1 MNRKTNYKDFLKS
14 HKTEKGGK
22 EITNTSIKG
31 YYGGNFHI
39 PSDEY
44 SDWMKLYYRDVVSR
58 NGDEYLTEKQME
70 TGPIAVDLDFR
81 YDLSVCEKQ
90 HNIGFTKSL
99 ILNYLDVFKEVFQL
113 EGNKIIPFY
122 VFEKSE
128 VNQIKEKNITKDG
141 IHMLIGI
148 HCSREVQQIIRL
160 KMIEKAKEEYDHL
173 PLINTWEDV
182 FDEGISKG
190 TVNWQLYGSKKP
202 DHKSY
207 ALICGFEYEFD
218 MDDYEPMEKKMDLS
232 KFNWENDIYKLSV
245 RYDQHISFFLKSN
258 IAAMVNAMKEQGT
271 RPNQSRSVIRNEI
284 RGLRNNSILN
294 VKNHEELALCVEEF
308 LSSLGTTE
316 YYISEMHKYTH
327 ILPEKY
333 YGNGS
338 YDKWIRV
345 GWVLAHISDK
355 LFITWVSFSAQSP
368 VFNFNDISDMYDM
381 WSKFDNSSHGL
392 KKGSLIHWARND
404 AKPEDFK
411 AVKECGVQYYVD
423 QSIRSLNFG
432 NVKCDKTMGS
442 GDSDLA
448 NILYML
454 FKDKFVCASIKGDKW
469 YRFRGH
475 RYIEDDMGT
484 TLRHHISE
492 ELRTVYRKK
501 GDELSEIVLD
511 KNQGDD
517 KLKMYE
523 NYSNKVLDIVCRLS
537 RTTHK
542 DHIMKEAKELFY
554 DPDLKFLDLL
564 DSDPYL
570 LCFKNGVLDIK
581 EKRFRPGRPDD
592 YLEKCTN
599 IDYIPLDRIKHK
611 KTIDEINDFM
621 AKLFPREQQRI
632 YMWEHLASIIL
643 GVNLSQ
649 KMHIYIGSGSNGKS
663 VLTDLLSQCLGD
675 YYAVVPI
682 SLISQARQKQ
692 GSASPDIVAL
702 KGLRMAVMQEPSK
715 NDQINDGAMKELTSG
730 VEPIK
735 GRPMYGMPI
744 SFIPQAKI
752 VVCSNNF
759 MKVQSQDHGTWRRIA
774 VVDFESRFCDDPID
788 DDEDM
793 PFQYKSDATLKEKFT
808 VWREIFMAILVEK
821 ALETQGVVKPCKM
834 VDDASLKYKNRED
847 HISEFMTERIIV
859 DPNGR
864 ITKTELNSEFSVWY
878 QGTYG
883 RGGPSTKE
891 VHEYLDKDKRFSKYK
906 STVGAWVG
914 ARIRYEQ
921 DNFEEDDSDSESDND
936 IKSSEI

>member
-1 MNRKTNYKDFLKS
+1 MNRKTNYKDFLKT

-44 SDWMKLYYRDVVSR
+44 HDFLKIYYKDVISK

-81 YDLSVCEKQ
+81 YDISVCEKQ
-90 HNIGFTKSL
+90 HNIGFIKSL

-113 EGNKIIPFY
+113 EENKAIPFY
-122 VFEKSE
+122 VFEKPQ
-128 VNQIKEKNITKDG
+128 VNQVPEKNITKDG

-148 HCSREVQQIIRL
+148 HCNREVQQIIRS
-160 KMIEKAKEEYDHL
+160 KIIERVKEEFDDL
-173 PLINTWEDV
+173 PITNTWEDV
-182 FDEGISKG
+182 FDEGICKG

-207 ALICGFEYEFD
+207 SLICAYEYEYD
-218 MDDYEPMEKKMDLS
+218 LEDGEPMETKVDLS
-232 KFNWENDIYKLSV
+232 KFNWERDIYKLSV
-245 RYDQHISFFLKSN
+245 RYDQHVSFFLKSN
-258 IAAMVNAMKEQGT
+258 IAAMVNSIKEQNIRPSST
-271 RPNQSRSVIRNEI
+271 RTMIRNEI
-284 RGLRNNSILN
+284 RGMRNNNILN
-294 VKNHEELALCVEEF
+294 VKNNEELKICVEEF
-308 LSSLGTTE
+308 LNSLGTTE
-316 YYISEMHKYTH
+316 YYIVEAHKYVH
-327 ILPEKY
+327 VLPEKY

-338 YDKWIRV
+338 YEKWIRV

-355 LFITWVSFSAQSP
+355 LFTSWVSFSAQST
-368 VFNFNDISDMYDM
+368 VFNFAEIPNMYEM
-381 WSKFDNSSHGL
+381 WNKFDYSSHGL

-404 AKPEDFK
+404 ATAADFK
-411 AVKECGVQYYVD
+411 SVKESGVQYYVD

-432 NVKCDKTMGS
+432 NGKGDKTMGS
-442 GDSDLA
+442 GDADLA

-475 RYIEDDMGT
+475 RYVEDDMGT

-492 ELRTVYRKK
+492 ELRAVYRKK
-501 GDELSEIVLD
+501 GDELSETVVD

-523 NYSNKVLDIVCRLS
+523 NFSNKVLDIVCRLG

-542 DHIMKEAKELFY
+542 DHIMKESKELFY

-564 DSDPYL
+564 DSNPYL

-581 EKRFRPGRPDD
+581 EKQFRAGRPDD

-599 IDYIPLDRIKHK
+599 IDYVPLDREKHK
-611 KTIDEINDFM
+611 QTIDEINDFM
-621 AKLFPREQQRI
+621 TKLFPRPQLRK
-632 YMWEHLASIIL
+632 YMWEHLASILL
-643 GVNLSQ
+643 GVNLNQ
-649 KMHIYIGSGSNGKS
+649 KMHIYIGAGSNGKS

-682 SLISQARQKQ
+682 SLIAQARQKQ
-692 GSASPDIVAL
+692 GSASPDIIAL
-702 KGLRMAVMQEPSK
+702 KGLRMAVMQEPTK

-735 GRPMYGMPI
+735 GRALNCMPI
-744 SFIPQAKI
+744 SFIPQCKI

-774 VVDFESRFCDDPID
+774 VTDFESRFCDDPVE

-793 PFQYKSDATLKEKFT
+793 PFQYKSDPTLKEKFP
-808 VWREIFMAILVEK
+808 VWREVFMAMLVDIVLK
-821 ALETQGVVKPCKM
+821 TQGSVKPCKM

-847 HISEFMTERIIV
+847 HISEFITERIIV

-864 ITKTELNSEFSVWY
+864 ITKTELNTEFNIWY

-906 STVGAWVG
+906 TSVGAWTG

-921 DNFEEDDSDSESDND
+921 DNIDESDSDDEDN
-936 IKSSEI
+936 EISANEL

>member
-1 MNRKTNYKDFLKS
+1 MNSNSNYKDFLKS

-31 YYGGNFHI
+31 HFGGNFHI
-39 PSDEY
+39 PQDEY
-44 SDWMKLYYRDVVSR
+44 PSFLKLYYRDVVSK
-58 NGDEYLTEKQME
+58 NGDEYLTEKQLE

-99 ILNYLDVFKEVFQL
+99 ILNYLDIFKEVFQL
-113 EGNKIIPFY
+113 EENKSIPFY
-122 VFEKSE
+122 VFEKPQ
-128 VNQIKEKNITKDG
+128 VNQLHDKKITKDG

-148 HCSREVQQIIRL
+148 HCNREVQQIIRK
-160 KMIEKAKEEYDHL
+160 KMIEKAKEEFDEL
-173 PLINTWEDV
+173 PIINTWEDV
-182 FDEGISKG
+182 FDEGITKG

-207 ALICGFEYEFD
+207 SLQYAFEYEYD
-218 MDDYEPMEKKMDLS
+218 LEDGEAMESKIDLS
-232 KFNWENDIYKLSV
+232 KFVWERDICKLSV
-245 RYDQHISFFLKSN
+245 RYDQHVSFFLKSN
-258 IAAMVNAMKEQGT
+258 IAAMVNSMKEQNV
-271 RPNQSRSVIRNEI
+271 RPSSSRTLIRNEI
-284 RGLRNNSILN
+284 RGGRNNDIFT
-294 VKNHEELALCVEEF
+294 VKNRDELAICVEQF
-308 LSSLGTTE
+308 LASLGTTE
-316 YYISEMHKYTH
+316 YYIAEAHKYSH
-327 ILPEKY
+327 ILPENY

-338 YDKWIRV
+338 YEKWIRV

-355 LFITWVSFSAQSP
+355 LFISWVSFSAQSP
-368 VFNFNDISDMYDM
+368 VFDFSDISNMYEM

-404 AKPEDFK
+404 ASSIDFK
-411 AVKECGVQYYVD
+411 RVKESGVQYYVD

-432 NVKCDKTMGS
+432 NGKGDKSIGS
-442 GDSDLA
+442 GDADLA
-448 NILYML
+448 NILHML

-475 RYIEDDMGT
+475 RYVEDDMGT

-501 GDELSEIVLD
+501 GDELSETVVD

-517 KLKMYE
+517 KLKMFE
-523 NYSNKVLDIVCRLS
+523 NFSTKVLDIVCRLG
-537 RTTHK
+537 RTAHK
-542 DHIMKEAKELFY
+542 DHIMKESKELFY
-554 DPDLKFLDLL
+554 DPDLKFLDQL
-564 DSDPYL
+564 DSNPYL
-570 LCFKNGVLDIK
+570 LCFKNGVLDFK
-581 EKRFRPGRPDD
+581 ENNFRPGRPDD

-599 IDYIPLDRIKHK
+599 INYIPLDCEKHK
-611 KTIDEINDFM
+611 LTIAEINDFM
-621 AKLFPREQQRI
+621 TKLFPRPQLRK
-632 YMWEHLASIIL
+632 YMWEHLASIL
-643 GVNLSQ
+643 VGVNLNQ
-649 KMHIYIGSGSNGKS
+649 KMHIYIGAGSNGKS
-663 VLTDLLSQCLGD
+663 VLTDLFSQCLGD

-682 SLISQARQKQ
+682 SLIAQARQKQ
-692 GSASPDIVAL
+692 GSASPDIIAL

-735 GRPMYGMPI
+735 GRALNCMPV
-744 SFIPQAKI
+744 SFIPQCKI
-752 VVCSNNF
+752 IVCSNNF

-774 VVDFESRFCDDPID
+774 VVDFESRFCDDPVD

-793 PFQYKSDATLKEKFT
+793 PFQYKLDATIKEKFP
-808 VWREIFMAILVEK
+808 VWREVFMAMLVDIVLK
-821 ALETQGVVKPCKM
+821 TQGTVKPCKM

-847 HISEFMTERIIV
+847 HISEFISEKIII

-864 ITKTELNSEFSVWY
+864 ITKTDINTEFNIWY

-906 STVGAWVG
+906 TAISAWTG
-914 ARIRYEQ
+914 ARIRYE
-921 DNFEEDDSDSESDND
+921 DDIVDDDGDDDSDTD
-936 IKSSEI
+936 INPSEI